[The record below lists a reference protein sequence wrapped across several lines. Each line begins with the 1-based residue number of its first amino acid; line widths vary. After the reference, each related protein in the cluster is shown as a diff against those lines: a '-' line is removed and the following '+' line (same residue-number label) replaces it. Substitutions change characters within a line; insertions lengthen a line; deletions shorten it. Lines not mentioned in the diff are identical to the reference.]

1 MSTQTF
7 DEELVWKEPLSPKE
21 IIEDELVKRH
31 KKDRFIVL
39 YSGGGDSGSV
49 DDFIAKNYPEYYE
62 GRLFTNTG
70 IASPMTRKF
79 ALAYSKELG
88 RKIEMTWARK
98 SYYDITMNVGF
109 RSMGAHRIIMAY
121 LKAHSWH
128 YYIKPLKR
136 IGNYCFISGVRKTES
151 MIRNKVKF
159 YSQTPIDI
167 NAGDTFCKPFLYKNG
182 SQLSEYKITNGIKI
196 SPAYEFFN
204 KSGDCWCGTQS
215 HPWEL
220 KMLEKHDNFVFRTI
234 KWLESEIQRVGSQ
247 TAKNHP
253 YWGNHAGAN
262 VSEEQLT
269 LDEFNALTVDD
280 EIEIRNLLESNAVV
294 NCAESCEVMVN

>member
-1 MSTQTF
+1 MSEQIL
-7 DEELVWKEPLSPKE
+7 EELVWEEPLSPKE
-21 IIEDELVKRH
+21 IIEDELIKRC

-39 YSGGGDSGSV
+39 YSGGSDSGSV
-49 DDFIAKNYPEYYE
+49 DNFIAENYPENYE

-70 IASPMTRKF
+70 ISSPMTRKF
-79 ALAYSKELG
+79 ALDYSNELG

-98 SYYDITMNVGF
+98 SFYDITMNVGF

-128 YYIKPLKR
+128 YYIQPLKK

-151 MIRNKVKF
+151 MTRNKIKF
-159 YSQTPIDI
+159 YSQTPIDV

-182 SQLSEYKITNGIKI
+182 TQLQEYRIKNGIKR

-220 KMLEKHDNFVFRTI
+220 KMLEAHDPFVFNTI
-234 KWLESEIQRVGSQ
+234 KWLESEIQRVGSP
-247 TAKNHP
+247 TARKHP
-253 YWGNHAGAN
+253 YWGNHMGAE
-262 VSEEQLT
+262 VAEQQLT
-269 LDEFNALTVDD
+269 LDEFDVLTKD
-280 EIEIRNLLESNAVV
+280 EDSEITNLLKSNVVV
-294 NCAESCEVMVN
+294 NCGESCEVA